1 MSKGKVL
8 VINYEELAV
17 QGYNIYTNSS
27 ILETYLLFNIFLYN
41 YFKKC
46 NTTHY
51 NYQNTDK
58 NGHFLNR

>member
-1 MSKGKVL
+1 MYIKNLK
-8 VINYEELAV
+8 IF
-17 QGYNIYTNSS
+17 
-27 ILETYLLFNIFLYN
+27 ILLKKHFE
-41 YFKKC
+41 KC